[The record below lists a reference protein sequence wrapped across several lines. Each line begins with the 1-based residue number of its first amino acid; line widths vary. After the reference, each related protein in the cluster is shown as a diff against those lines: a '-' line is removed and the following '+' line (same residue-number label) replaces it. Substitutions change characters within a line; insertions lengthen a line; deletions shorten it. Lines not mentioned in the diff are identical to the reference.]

1 MYSVDKDTMLLMVS
15 MADGTSK
22 HGRHVNSTIHQFRAA
37 KDHIRLK
44 KKRDFYTGFVQ
55 KLSTN

>member
-1 MYSVDKDTMLLMVS
+1 MYTIDKDTMLLMVS
-15 MADGTSK
+15 ITDVPYK

-44 KKRDFYTGFVQ
+44 KKREFYTSFVQ
-55 KLSTN
+55 KISTN